1 MVGVSNLSATLSYWA
16 GAMTTLIGRRQ
27 FLLAVAALLAGG
39 GAAYADDDKGDDE
52 GDEDDHDRARRAL
65 EEGQARPLNEILVV
79 VEDELGGRIVRV
91 ELERRRGRY
100 IYEFRVIT
108 PSGELREVYV
118 DAMSAEILK
127 RDDGD

>member
-1 MVGVSNLSATLSYWA
+1 
-16 GAMTTLIGRRQ
+16 MTKVIGRRQ
-27 FLLAVAALLAGG
+27 FLLAAAALLTAG
-39 GAAYADDDKGDDE
+39 GAAYADDDGKGD

-65 EEGQARPLNEILVV
+65 EEGQARPLAEILAI
-79 VEDELGGRIVRV
+79 VEDELGGRIVGV

-108 PSGELREVYV
+108 PSGELREIYV

-127 RDDGD
+127 RDGD

>member
-1 MVGVSNLSATLSYWA
+1 
-16 GAMTTLIGRRQ
+16 MTTVIGRRQ

-52 GDEDDHDRARRAL
+52 GDEDDHDRARSAL
-65 EEGQARPLNEILVV
+65 EKGEARPLTEILVI

>member
-1 MVGVSNLSATLSYWA
+1 
-16 GAMTTLIGRRQ
+16 MTTLIGRRQ
-27 FLLAVAALLAGG
+27 FLLAVAALLVGE
-39 GAAYADDDKGDDE
+39 GAACADDDNKGGDE

-65 EEGQARPLNEILVV
+65 EEGQARPLDEILVI

-91 ELERRRGRY
+91 ELERRHGRY

-127 RDDGD
+127 RDGD

>member
-1 MVGVSNLSATLSYWA
+1 
-16 GAMTTLIGRRQ
+16 MTTLIGRRQ
-27 FLLAVAALLAGG
+27 FLLAAAALLAGG
-39 GAAYADDDKGDDE
+39 GAACADDDKGDDE

-65 EEGQARPLNEILVV
+65 EEGQARPLDEILVI

-91 ELERRRGRY
+91 ELERRHGRY

-108 PSGELREVYV
+108 PSGELREIDV

-127 RDDGD
+127 RDGD

>member
-127 RDDGD
+127 RDDGE

>member
-1 MVGVSNLSATLSYWA
+1 
-16 GAMTTLIGRRQ
+16 MTTLIGRRQ
-27 FLLAVAALLAGG
+27 FLLAVAALIGGG
-39 GAAYADDDKGDDE
+39 GAAYADDDNKGDDE

-65 EEGQARPLNEILVV
+65 EEGQARPLNEILVI

-91 ELERRRGRY
+91 ELERRRDRY

-127 RDDGD
+127 RDGD

>member
-1 MVGVSNLSATLSYWA
+1 
-16 GAMTTLIGRRQ
+16 MTTLIGRRQ

-39 GAAYADDDKGDDE
+39 GAAYADDNKGDDE

>member
-1 MVGVSNLSATLSYWA
+1 
-16 GAMTTLIGRRQ
+16 MTTLIGRRQ

-39 GAAYADDDKGDDE
+39 GAAHADDDNKGDDE

-65 EEGQARPLNEILVV
+65 EEGQARPLNEILAI
-79 VEDELGGRIVRV
+79 VEGELGGRIVRV

-108 PSGELREVYV
+108 PSGELGEVYV

-127 RDDGD
+127 RDGD

>member
-1 MVGVSNLSATLSYWA
+1 
-16 GAMTTLIGRRQ
+16 MTTLIGRRQ

-65 EEGQARPLNEILVV
+65 EEGQARPLNEILVI

>member
-1 MVGVSNLSATLSYWA
+1 
-16 GAMTTLIGRRQ
+16 MTTLIGRRQ

>member
-1 MVGVSNLSATLSYWA
+1 
-16 GAMTTLIGRRQ
+16 MTTLIGRRQ
-27 FLLAVAALLAGG
+27 FLLAVAALFAGG
-39 GAAYADDDKGDDE
+39 GAAYADDDNKGDDE

-65 EEGQARPLNEILVV
+65 EEGQARPLNEILVI

-91 ELERRRGRY
+91 ELEHRRGRY
-100 IYEFRVIT
+100 IYEFRVVT

-127 RDDGD
+127 RDGD

>member
-1 MVGVSNLSATLSYWA
+1 
-16 GAMTTLIGRRQ
+16 MTTLIGRRQ

-39 GAAYADDDKGDDE
+39 GAAYADDDNKGDDDE

-91 ELERRRGRY
+91 ELERRHGRY

-108 PSGELREVYV
+108 PAGELREVYV

-127 RDDGD
+127 RDGD

>member
-1 MVGVSNLSATLSYWA
+1 
-16 GAMTTLIGRRQ
+16 MTTLIGRRQ

-127 RDDGD
+127 RDDGE